1 MNKKTVMMVL
11 LSLVLC
17 ILVPAIQTVHSE
29 NSQYTIGVK
38 AGDWIEYNV
47 TTTGIPP
54 SEKHIVWARMDILNV
69 TGDTFYANT
78 TGQSPNGTFSS
89 FIRTFNFEKGEV
101 SAWVIIPANL
111 SPGDSFYDSF
121 DNRNYTIEG
130 EHEESFAGATRI
142 ITYINTS
149 DRYKQWDKT
158 TGIFVETIDNVGNYT
173 VNAKA
178 YATNMWNPQIFGLD
192 QNVFYMVI
200 AVAAVVIFL
209 LIISIIFATRR
220 RLAFVGSSSRRD

>member
-1 MNKKTVMMVL
+1 MVL
-11 LSLVLC
+11 VSLILSILVLT
-17 ILVPAIQTVHSE
+17 IQTVQSE

-47 TTTGIPP
+47 TTTGVPP
-54 SEKHIVWARMDILNV
+54 PEKHIVWARMDILNV

-78 TGQSPNGTFSS
+78 TGQSPDGTYSS
-89 FIRTFNFEKGEV
+89 FVRTFNFEKGEV

-121 DNRNYTIEG
+121 DNRNYTIDG

-142 ITYINTS
+142 ITYINTT
-149 DRYKQWDKT
+149 DRYKQWDKA

-173 VNAKA
+173 VNARA

-200 AVAAVVIFL
+200 AVAAIVVFL
-209 LIISIIFATRR
+209 LIVSVIFATRR
-220 RLAFVGSSSRRD
+220 RFASMSSRFGKIKL